1 MLLSCPEASL
11 AEIPKLQSPEL
22 YTYINAVDLCLADR
36 QPTANTQ
43 KRFTCLPTCSCRL
56 EALVLETLCH
66 NRSGLEA
73 SSLALELWRRPGI
86 NDFSNSVGNGNNFGV
101 HG

>member
-11 AEIPKLQSPEL
+11 AEIPTLQSPEL
-22 YTYINAVDLCLADR
+22 YKYISAVDLCMADR
-36 QPTANTQ
+36 QPTANT
-43 KRFTCLPTCSCRL
+43 LPTCSCRL
-56 EALVLETLCH
+56 EALVLETLAFN

-73 SSLALELWRRPGI
+73 SSLAVERFWRQPGI
-86 NDFSNSVGNGNNFGV
+86 NDFSDSVGNGNNFGV